1 MLVTPYTVKAGDTL
15 VLIAQQN
22 GVGVPEVL
30 ALNPIIKDPDVI
42 KVGWQLNL
50 PATPSYPRLPP
61 RMHADSQTCLSIKGR
76 TECQEELVDVVHV
89 TGSPHLCVLTAPQAK
104 ALKQEVAFVRELMDE
119 LHETLA
125 AAQPVSH
132 CARIEVPYAACSCT
146 RCVKEDWTLKAEAAG
161 VLTRE
166 APVEPAEPSTPTPTT
181 EEDLSGQLHTLQE
194 ARDWYQRYEPS
205 LFSGSRSES
214 NWEQLQQRKVQDID
228 AQITELR
235 TQLAAQRKGE
245 AEASSTRSTAAMPD
259 LKHGKGRER
268 RTEQG
273 HQQRTGIHVVE
284 VILFSDPSRRHYIRT
299 SFHQRIDWKGH
310 VSTRI
315 LAGKPFNKQLAGEL
329 IKDIQSAIST
339 SRKSGPLGSLEA
351 KLASWSS
358 DKDNLLNT
366 LHQEVSWTSNATDA
380 ARYAVSADA
389 QALRFAASA
398 SAGINS
404 WNPAQG
410 LIDVG
415 VKGTAEF
422 SLADAAV
429 SFNSYFPSQ
438 GGYLASITYRN
449 GEGKTVRHPLGVF
462 RLSGRLELS
471 CFVGTQLQGE
481 AATKTQYKPR
491 EQPAGATAL
500 LGTPTLDVGKSGYIG
515 VKATAFAGAQTGGA
529 LTGSF
534 QWIEPDLQGIGNIE
548 PGQAN
553 ASSNWV
559 DLAQIKAEGNVAAGI
574 GVSGEFGI
582 EIAKNRLAIRCSG
595 SLVLGPGAGGGFTTV
610 VDVELVGKLA
620 LLFCKALAEVDYRYL
635 FGVTEEAFSYLS
647 SVFFQAA
654 TNPVDRTFEA
664 FDKGALEVADWW
676 ATRTAT
682 KMEAYSLAG
691 HLLEK
696 AEVMV
701 RGQCIPLALLP
712 PQAMGP
718 MVHLLTESYVESFE
732 DTQELALVKLLS
744 VLRSWRQ
751 FIEVLEHCDPQ
762 ARKVNAMESLERI
775 NALLDWRQQDEFNCF
790 IDALAVDRSHLQ
802 GERKAAWTPGPY
814 RHKTNTLLAARRS
827 GRFIGL
833 A

>member
-1 MLVTPYTVKAGDTL
+1 MLVNTYTVKAGDTL

-22 GVGVPEVL
+22 GSSVPEVL

-50 PATPSYPRLPP
+50 PATPSQIPLPP
-61 RMHADSQTCLSIKGR
+61 LSFANDQTCLSIEGSI
-76 TECQEELVDVVHV
+76 ECKEELVDVVHV

-104 ALKQEVAFVRELMDE
+104 ALKQEVVFVRELMDE

-146 RCVKEDWTLKAEAAG
+146 RCVKEDWMLKAEAAG

-214 NWEQLQQRKVQDID
+214 NWEQLQQQKVQDID
-228 AQITELR
+228 AKITELR
-235 TQLAAQRKGE
+235 TKLAAQRKGE

-268 RTEQG
+268 RAEQG

-284 VILFSDPSRRHYIRT
+284 VILFSDPSRRYYIRT
-299 SFHQRIDWKGH
+299 VFHERIDWK
-310 VSTRI
+310 VRISTQT
-315 LAGKPFNKQLAGEL
+315 LASKPFNKQLAGEL

-380 ARYAVSADA
+380 TRYAVSADA

-515 VKATAFAGAQTGGA
+515 VKGTAFAGAQTGGA
-529 LTGSF
+529 LTGNF
-534 QWIEPDLQGIGNIE
+534 QWIEPNLQGTGNIE

-553 ASSNWV
+553 ANSNWV
-559 DLAQIKAEGNVAAGI
+559 DLAQIKAEGNVALGAG
-574 GVSGEFGI
+574 GSGEFGI

-635 FGVTEEAFSYLS
+635 LDVTEDAFDYLS
-647 SVFFQAA
+647 AGLFKVA
-654 TNPVDRTFEA
+654 TTPVSKAVDA
-664 FDKGALEVADWW
+664 FRVERDEMLFWW
-676 ATRTAT
+676 SERQGIKA
-682 KMEAYSLAG
+682 EAYALADHLMQYRAVSL
-691 HLLEK
+691 K
-696 AEVMV
+696 A
-701 RGQCIPLALLP
+701 QPIPLNLLP
-712 PQAMGP
+712 PETMGP

-732 DTQELALVKLLS
+732 DTQEKALVMLLS
-744 VLRSWRQ
+744 ALRSWRQ

-762 ARKVNAMESLERI
+762 ARKVNAMESLARI
-775 NALLDWRQQDEFNCF
+775 NALLDWRQQDEFNNF
-790 IDALAVDRSHLQ
+790 IDALAVNLGAQKD
-802 GERKAAWTPGPY
+802 EKTVAWTPGPHSY
-814 RHKTNTLLAARRS
+814 KMEVLLAAQRS
-827 GRFIGL
+827 GRFTGL

>member
-1 MLVTPYTVKAGDTL
+1 MLVNAYTVKAGDTL
-15 VLIAQQN
+15 VLIAQLH
-22 GVGVPEVL
+22 GFSVPEVL

-50 PATPSYPRLPP
+50 PAIPSQIPLPP
-61 RMHADSQTCLSIKGR
+61 LSFANDQTCLSIEGSI
-76 TECQEELVDVVHV
+76 ECQEELVDVVHV

-104 ALKQEVAFVRELMDE
+104 TLKQEVAFVRKLMDE
-119 LHETLA
+119 LHEKLA

-132 CARIEVPYAACSCT
+132 CGRVEVPYAACSCT

-166 APVEPAEPSTPTPTT
+166 APVEPAEPSTPAPTT

-205 LFSGSRSES
+205 LFSGNRRES
-214 NWEQLQQRKVQDID
+214 NWAQLQQQKVRDID

-235 TQLAAQRKGE
+235 TQLAAQRQAQAQ
-245 AEASSTRSTAAMPD
+245 AEASSSRSTSAMPD
-259 LKHGKGRER
+259 LKHGQGRER

-299 SFHQRIDWKGH
+299 SFQQRIDWK
-310 VSTRI
+310 VRISTQT
-315 LAGKPFNKQLAGEL
+315 LASKPFNKQLAGEL

-339 SRKSGPLGSLEA
+339 TRKAGPLGSLEA

-366 LHQEVSWTSNATDA
+366 LHQEVSWTSNASDA

-415 VKGTAEF
+415 VKGMAEF

-449 GEGKTVRHPLGVF
+449 GNV
-462 RLSGRLELS
+462 
-471 CFVGTQLQGE
+471 
-481 AATKTQYKPR
+481 
-491 EQPAGATAL
+491 
-500 LGTPTLDVGKSGYIG
+500 
-515 VKATAFAGAQTGGA
+515 
-529 LTGSF
+529 
-534 QWIEPDLQGIGNIE
+534 E

-559 DLAQIKAEGNVAAGI
+559 DLAQIKAEGNVALGAGL
-574 GVSGEFGI
+574 SGEFGI

-595 SLVLGPGAGGGFTTV
+595 SLVLGPGAGGGFATV
-610 VDVELVGKLA
+610 VDLELVGKLA

-635 FGVTEEAFSYLS
+635 LGTSTEAFGFMYKA
-647 SVFFQAA
+647 FYHAA
-654 TNPVDRTFEA
+654 TNPAKTAQAVFDFGANEMGIWWKSREA
-664 FDKGALEVADWW
+664 TLSEADALVE
-676 ATRTAT
+676 
-682 KMEAYSLAG
+682 
-691 HLLEK
+691 HLLTHRATLTDK
-696 AEVMV
+696 
-701 RGQCIPLALLP
+701 QHISIDLLP
-712 PQAMGP
+712 PETIGP
-718 MVHLLTESYVESFE
+718 MVY
-732 DTQELALVKLLS
+732 LLS
-744 VLRSWRQ
+744 ESLVWSFNERREHALILLLSGIRSWRH
-751 FIEVLEHCDPQ
+751 FIEVLEHCDLKAQ
-762 ARKVNAMESLERI
+762 KVNAMESLARI
-775 NALLDWRQQDEFNCF
+775 NSLLDGSEQNLFNRF
-790 IDALAVDRSHLQ
+790 IDGLAVNPKAERS
-802 GERKAAWTPGPY
+802 EKRVAWMPSAFSA
-814 RHKTNTLLAARRS
+814 KQDILLAAQRS
-827 GRFIGL
+827 GKFTGL
-833 A
+833 V

>member
-1 MLVTPYTVKAGDTL
+1 MLVNAYTVKPGDTL
-15 VLIAQQN
+15 VLIAQLH
-22 GVGVPEVL
+22 GFSVPEVL

-50 PATPSYPRLPP
+50 PAIPSQIPLPP
-61 RMHADSQTCLSIKGR
+61 LSFANDQTCLSIEGSI
-76 TECQEELVDVVHV
+76 ECQEELVDVVHV
-89 TGSPHLCVLTAPQAK
+89 TDSPHLCVLTAPQAK
-104 ALKQEVAFVRELMDE
+104 TLKQEVAFVRELMDE
-119 LHETLA
+119 LHEKLA
-125 AAQPVSH
+125 AAQPTSH

-166 APVEPAEPSTPTPTT
+166 APAEPAQPSTPAPTT

-205 LFSGSRSES
+205 LFSGNRRES
-214 NWEQLQQRKVQDID
+214 NWAQLQQQKVRDID

-235 TQLAAQRKGE
+235 TQLAAQRKAQ
-245 AEASSTRSTAAMPD
+245 AEASSNRSTAAMPD
-259 LKHGKGRER
+259 LKHGQGRER
-268 RTEQG
+268 RAEQG
-273 HQQRTGIHVVE
+273 HQQRTGLHVVE

-299 SFHQRIDWKGH
+299 SFHQRVDWK
-310 VSTRI
+310 VRISTQT

-366 LHQEVSWTSNATDA
+366 LHQEVSWTSNTTDA

-415 VKGTAEF
+415 VKGMAEF

-515 VKATAFAGAQTGGA
+515 VKGTAFAGAQTGGA
-529 LTGSF
+529 LIGNF
-534 QWIEPDLQGIGNIE
+534 QWIEPDLQGSGKIE

-559 DLAQIKAEGNVAAGI
+559 DLAQIKAEGNVALGAGL
-574 GVSGEFGI
+574 SGEFGI

-595 SLVLGPGAGGGFTTV
+595 SLVLGPGAGGGFATV
-610 VDVELVGKLA
+610 VDLELVGKLT

-635 FGVTEEAFSYLS
+635 LDVTEDAFDYLS
-647 SVFFQAA
+647 AGLLKVA
-654 TNPVDRTFEA
+654 TTPVSKAVDA
-664 FDKGALEVADWW
+664 FRAERDEMLIWW
-676 ATRTAT
+676 SKRQGT
-682 KMEAYSLAG
+682 KAEAYALAG
-691 HLLEK
+691 HLMQYRAVSLK
-696 AEVMV
+696 A
-701 RGQCIPLALLP
+701 QPIPLNLLP
-712 PQAMGP
+712 PETMGP

-732 DTQELALVKLLS
+732 DTQEKALVMLLS
-744 VLRSWRQ
+744 ALRSWRQ

-762 ARKVNAMESLERI
+762 ARKVNAMESLARI
-775 NALLDWRQQDEFNCF
+775 NSLLDWRQQDEFNNF
-790 IDALAVDRSHLQ
+790 IDALVVNQ
-802 GERKAAWTPGPY
+802 GPQQDKNMLAWTPGSHRY
-814 RHKTNTLLAARRS
+814 KTEVLLAAQRS
-827 GRFIGL
+827 GRFTGL

>member
-1 MLVTPYTVKAGDTL
+1 MLVNTYTVKAGDTL

-22 GVGVPEVL
+22 GSSVPEVL

-50 PATPSYPRLPP
+50 PATPSQIPLPP
-61 RMHADSQTCLSIKGR
+61 LSFANDQTCLSIEGSI
-76 TECQEELVDVVHV
+76 ECKEELVDVVHV

-104 ALKQEVAFVRELMDE
+104 ALKQEVVFVRELMDE

-214 NWEQLQQRKVQDID
+214 NWEQLQQQKVQDID
-228 AQITELR
+228 AKITELR
-235 TQLAAQRKGE
+235 TKLAAQRKGE

-268 RTEQG
+268 RAEQG

-299 SFHQRIDWKGH
+299 SFHQRIDWK
-310 VSTRI
+310 VRISTQT
-315 LAGKPFNKQLAGEL
+315 LAGKPFNKQLAGKL

-366 LHQEVSWTSNATDA
+366 LHQEVSWTSNANDA

-422 SLADAAV
+422 SLADASV

-515 VKATAFAGAQTGGA
+515 VKGTAFAGAQTGGA
-529 LTGSF
+529 LTGNF

-553 ASSNWV
+553 ASSSWV

-574 GVSGEFGI
+574 GASGEFGI
-582 EIAKNRLAIRCSG
+582 EIAERRVAIRCSG

-610 VDVELVGKLA
+610 VDVELVGKLV

-635 FGVTEEAFSYLS
+635 LGVTDEAFSYLVAGLFKVAS
-647 SVFFQAA
+647 HPIDESQRILHESLYEMAA
-654 TNPVDRTFEA
+654 
-664 FDKGALEVADWW
+664 WW
-676 ATRTAT
+676 NKRNAT
-682 KMEAYSLAG
+682 KLEAERLTD
-691 HLLEK
+691 HLLK
-696 AEVMV
+696 YHAVWIG
-701 RGQCIPLALLP
+701 GQRIPLSLLP
-712 PQAMGP
+712 PETMGP
-718 MVHLLTESYVESFE
+718 MVHLLSESLVWSFNE
-732 DTQELALVKLLS
+732 RRERALIMLLS
-744 VLRSWRQ
+744 AVRTWRQ
-751 FIEVLEHCDPQ
+751 FIEVLEHCDPKAQ
-762 ARKVNAMESLERI
+762 KVNAMESLARI
-775 NALLDWRQQDEFNCF
+775 NSLLDAREQRFFNRF
-790 IDALAVDRSHLQ
+790 IDGLAVSPKAERSE
-802 GERKAAWTPGPY
+802 ERMAWSPSSFST
-814 RHKTNTLLAARRS
+814 KQEILLAAQRS
-827 GRFIGL
+827 GRFTGL

>member
-1 MLVTPYTVKAGDTL
+1 MLVNTYTVKAGDTL

-22 GVGVPEVL
+22 GSSVPEVL

-50 PATPSYPRLPP
+50 PATPSRPRLPP
-61 RMHADSQTCLSIKGR
+61 RMHADSQTCLSIEGSI
-76 TECQEELVDVVHV
+76 ECKEELVDVVHV

-132 CARIEVPYAACSCT
+132 CARIEVPYAACTCT

-161 VLTRE
+161 VLTRD
-166 APVEPAEPSTPTPTT
+166 APAEPAEPSTPTPTT
-181 EEDLSGQLHTLQE
+181 EEDLSGQLRTLQE

-214 NWEQLQQRKVQDID
+214 NWEQLQQQKVQDID

-235 TQLAAQRKGE
+235 TQLAAQRKAQ

-268 RTEQG
+268 RAEQG

-284 VILFSDPSRRHYIRT
+284 VILFSDPSRRYYIRT
-299 SFHQRIDWKGH
+299 VFHERIDWK
-310 VSTRI
+310 VRISTQT
-315 LAGKPFNKQLAGEL
+315 LASKPFNKQLAGEL

-438 GGYLASITYRN
+438 GGYLASMTYRN

-515 VKATAFAGAQTGGA
+515 VKGTAFAGAQTGGA
-529 LTGSF
+529 LTGNF

-559 DLAQIKAEGNVAAGI
+559 DLAQIKAEGNVALGA

-595 SLVLGPGAGGGFTTV
+595 SLVLGPGAGGGFTAV
-610 VDVELVGKLA
+610 VDVELTGKLA

-635 FGVTEEAFSYLS
+635 LGISTEAFGFMYKALYH
-647 SVFFQAA
+647 AA
-654 TNPVDRTFEA
+654 TNPVETAQTVFNFGANEMAIWWKNRQATLSEA
-664 FDKGALEVADWW
+664 DALVE
-676 ATRTAT
+676 
-682 KMEAYSLAG
+682 
-691 HLLEK
+691 HLLTHRAVLVGK
-696 AEVMV
+696 
-701 RGQCIPLALLP
+701 QYLSIDLLP
-712 PQAMGP
+712 PETIGP
-718 MVHLLTESYVESFE
+718 MVY
-732 DTQELALVKLLS
+732 LLS
-744 VLRSWRQ
+744 ESLVWSFNERREHALILLLSGVRSWRH
-751 FIEVLEHCDPQ
+751 FIEVLEHCDSKAQ
-762 ARKVNAMESLERI
+762 KVNAMESLARI
-775 NALLDWRQQDEFNCF
+775 
-790 IDALAVDRSHLQ
+790 
-802 GERKAAWTPGPY
+802 
-814 RHKTNTLLAARRS
+814 NTLLDGSEQNLFNRFIDGLAINPKSGRSEKRMAWMPSPFSTKQDILLAAQRS
-827 GRFIGL
+827 GKFTGL
-833 A
+833 V

>member
-119 LHETLA
+119 LHEKLA
-125 AAQPVSH
+125 AAQPVAH
-132 CARIEVPYAACSCT
+132 CARVEVPYAACSCT

-166 APVEPAEPSTPTPTT
+166 SPAEPAEPSTSAPTT
-181 EEDLSGQLHTLQE
+181 KEDLSGQLHTLQE

-205 LFSGSRSES
+205 LFSGNRRES
-214 NWEQLQQRKVQDID
+214 NWEQLQQQKVRDID

-235 TQLAAQRKGE
+235 TQLAAQAQ
-245 AEASSTRSTAAMPD
+245 AEASSSRSTSAMPD
-259 LKHGKGRER
+259 LKHGQGRER

-284 VILFSDPSRRHYIRT
+284 VILFSDPSRRYYIR
-299 SFHQRIDWKGH
+299 SAFHERVDWKGH
-310 VSTRI
+310 ISTRI

-339 SRKSGPLGSLEA
+339 ARKAGPLGSLEA

-366 LHQEVSWTSNATDA
+366 LHQEVSWTSNASDA

-415 VKGTAEF
+415 VKGMAEF

-471 CFVGTQLQGE
+471 CFVGSQLQGE
-481 AATKTQYKPR
+481 AGTKAQYKPR

-515 VKATAFAGAQTGGA
+515 VKGTAFAGAQTGGA
-529 LTGSF
+529 LTGNF
-534 QWIEPDLQGIGNIE
+534 QWIEPNLQGSGKIE

-559 DLAQIKAEGNVAAGI
+559 DLAQIKAEGNVALGAGL
-574 GVSGEFGI
+574 SGEFGI

-595 SLVLGPGAGGGFTTV
+595 SLVLGPGAGGGFATV
-610 VDVELVGKLA
+610 VDLEWVGKLA

-635 FGVTEEAFSYLS
+635 LGVTGDAFSYLAS
-647 SVFFQAA
+647 GLFKIASTSAQSA
-654 TNPVDRTFEA
+654 VDLFWTGREEMLA
-664 FDKGALEVADWW
+664 WW
-676 ATRTAT
+676 ENRTAT
-682 KMEAYSLAG
+682 KTEAYALAE
-691 HLLEK
+691 HLRKNRAVL
-696 AEVMV
+696 VN
-701 RGQCIPLALLP
+701 GQKIPLGVLP
-712 PQAMGP
+712 PETIGP
-718 MVHLLTESYVESFE
+718 MVHLLTESYVESVE
-732 DTQELALVKLLS
+732 ETQEVALVLLLS
-744 VLRSWRQ
+744 AVHSWRQ

-762 ARKVNAMESLERI
+762 AKEVNAMESLARF
-775 NALLDWRQQDEFNCF
+775 NALLDWQQQDEFYNF
-790 IDALAVDRSHLQ
+790 IDSLTVDRNRQES
-802 GERKAAWTPGPY
+802 ERKIVWTPKPARY
-814 RHKTNTLLAARRS
+814 KTEVLVAAQRS
-827 GRFIGL
+827 GRFTGL

>member
-1 MLVTPYTVKAGDTL
+1 MLVNTYTVKAGDTL

-22 GVGVPEVL
+22 GSSVPEVL

-50 PATPSYPRLPP
+50 PATPSRPRLPP
-61 RMHADSQTCLSIKGR
+61 RMHADSQTCLSIEGSI
-76 TECQEELVDVVHV
+76 ECKEELVDVVHV

-119 LHETLA
+119 LHEKLA

-268 RTEQG
+268 RAEQG

-284 VILFSDPSRRHYIRT
+284 VILFSDPSRRYYIRT
-299 SFHQRIDWKGH
+299 VFHERIDWK
-310 VSTRI
+310 VRISTQT
-315 LAGKPFNKQLAGEL
+315 LASKPFNKQLAGEL

-515 VKATAFAGAQTGGA
+515 VKGTAFAGAQTGGA

-534 QWIEPDLQGIGNIE
+534 QWIEPDLQGTGKIE

-553 ASSNWV
+553 ASSSWV
-559 DLAQIKAEGNVAAGI
+559 DLAQIKAEGNVALGA

-595 SLVLGPGAGGGFTTV
+595 SLVLGPGAGGGFATV
-610 VDVELVGKLA
+610 VDLELVGKLA

-635 FGVTEEAFSYLS
+635 LGVTGDAFSYLVS
-647 SVFFQAA
+647 GLFKVASGPKEAVQAA
-654 TNPVDRTFEA
+654 FETSFMDMTIWWGKRNA
-664 FDKGALEVADWW
+664 SKLEAD
-676 ATRTAT
+676 
-682 KMEAYSLAG
+682 SLTD
-691 HLLEK
+691 HLLEHH
-696 AEVMV
+696 AVMIN
-701 RGQCIPLALLP
+701 RQRIPLDLLP
-712 PQAMGP
+712 PETMGP
-718 MVHLLTESYVESFE
+718 MVHLLSESLVWSFNE
-732 DTQELALVKLLS
+732 HRERALIMLLS
-744 VLRSWRQ
+744 AVRTWRQ
-751 FIEVLEHCDPQ
+751 FIEVLEHCDPK
-762 ARKVNAMESLERI
+762 AKKVNAMESLARI
-775 NALLDWRQQDEFNCF
+775 NSLLDAREQRLFNRF
-790 IDALAVDRSHLQ
+790 IDALAVSPKAER
-802 GERKAAWTPGPY
+802 GEQRMAWTPSSLSA
-814 RHKTNTLLAARRS
+814 KQDVLLAAQRS
-827 GRFIGL
+827 GRFTGL

>member
-1 MLVTPYTVKAGDTL
+1 MLVNTYTVKAGDTL

-22 GVGVPEVL
+22 GSSVPEVL

-50 PATPSYPRLPP
+50 PATPSQIPLPP
-61 RMHADSQTCLSIKGR
+61 LSFANDQTCLSIKGR

-284 VILFSDPSRRHYIRT
+284 VILFSDPSRRYYIRT
-299 SFHQRIDWKGH
+299 AFHERVDWNGR

-366 LHQEVSWTSNATDA
+366 LHQEVSWTSNAADA

-415 VKGTAEF
+415 VKGMAEF

-438 GGYLASITYRN
+438 GGYLTSITYRN

-534 QWIEPDLQGIGNIE
+534 QWIEPDLQGTGNIE

-559 DLAQIKAEGNVAAGI
+559 DLAQIKAEGNVALGAGL
-574 GVSGEFGI
+574 SGEFGI
-582 EIAKNRLAIRCSG
+582 SISKGRLALKCKG
-595 SLVLGPGAGGGFTTV
+595 SIALGPGAGGGFTSM
-610 VDVELVGKLA
+610 VDIELVGKLV

-635 FGVTEEAFSYLS
+635 LDVTEDAFDFLTTGL
-647 SVFFQAA
+647 FKAA
-654 TNPVDRTFEA
+654 TASISKAMDAFGGERDEMSIWWRTRQ
-664 FDKGALEVADWW
+664 G
-676 ATRTAT
+676 T
-682 KMEAYSLAG
+682 KAEAYALADHLMQYRAVSL
-691 HLLEK
+691 K
-696 AEVMV
+696 A
-701 RGQCIPLALLP
+701 QPIPLNLLP
-712 PQAMGP
+712 PETMGP

-732 DTQELALVKLLS
+732 DTQEKALVMLLS
-744 VLRSWRQ
+744 ALRSWRQ

-762 ARKVNAMESLERI
+762 ARKVNAMESLARI
-775 NALLDWRQQDEFNCF
+775 NALLDWHQQDEFNNF
-790 IDALAVDRSHLQ
+790 IDALTVNQ
-802 GERKAAWTPGPY
+802 GAQKDEKTVAWTPGPHRY
-814 RHKTNTLLAARRS
+814 KTEVLLAAQRS